1 MLLDRLFQFL
11 QVSEKEELNS
21 VLSSYFCKLVTI
33 LLRRYPNELAQYIF
47 APGSKVVDGMLS
59 HVYQKSVSELLLWVL
74 VRVGAGLSQ
83 ETLAA
88 IQSAQKLAISKLTDA
103 LGPDFSEEHNLNA
116 CAILQEMVKIK
127 EFNDMICQKESLI
140 KMVAHATAAFDEG
153 TKMSKVC
160 SLNALNTVVSN
171 LIVLQRSKSNMHD
184 RYDSFEEDFVGQGGS
199 DSEEK
204 PTANANSP
212 RAQIDTLAAIVQARI
227 PNIQDILS
235 LNHDGAKRTLQVS
248 DTEFVPLGQQRLHTV
263 ELVSNLVQL
272 QREPIQKA
280 LMDSKVFVHII
291 ELTKAFPWNN
301 MLQVR
306 VMGLFERVINGSE
319 AHNDTFK
326 SHILEQTQ
334 ITKTLAEMGQQ
345 CNFEMD
351 SGRQIRNG
359 YMGLV
364 VKISNLLIQKGGSE
378 VVDQDTGSND
388 ENQETSS
395 DKSQKSVSEFLAKKE
410 NAPEWQTWV
419 EGELKRTNELNSR
432 TLGGQKRSPAAEDDE
447 SDNEENDEAEKAAKL
462 ISFSQMIKS
471 FNYSA
476 SNDDED
482 EKEEEADADDQE
494 DNSATSEVD
503 VELRQ
508 DDDEE
513 EEAESKSDDGL
524 TLSFET
530 LVGKEASEPV
540 KSQTPALPELHTD
553 FLDNT
558 YWRIDE
564 QKAEEVDIDAL
575 LAELEA

>member
-1 MLLDRLFQFL
+1 M
-11 QVSEKEELNS
+11 
-21 VLSSYFCKLVTI
+21 LSSYFCKLVTI

-47 APGSKVVDGMLS
+47 APGSQVVDGMLR
-59 HVYQKSVSELLLWVL
+59 HVYQKSISELLLWVL
-74 VRVGAGLSQ
+74 VRVGQGLGP
-83 ETLAA
+83 ETLAS
-88 IQSAQKLAISKLTDA
+88 IQSAQKLAISKLIDA

-116 CAILQEMVKIK
+116 CSILQEMVKIR
-127 EFNDMICQKESLI
+127 EFNDMICQKESLT
-140 KMVAHATAAFDEG
+140 KMVTHATADFDKG

-171 LIVLQRSKSNMHD
+171 LIVLQRSRSNLHD
-184 RYDSFEEDFVGQGGS
+184 RYDSFEEDFVAQASS
-199 DSEEK
+199 DGEE
-204 PTANANSP
+204 TTVNANSP
-212 RAQIDTLAAIVQARI
+212 RAQIDSLVAIVQARI

-235 LNHDGAKRTLQVS
+235 LSHDGAKRTLQVS

-280 LMDSKVFVHII
+280 LMSSKVFVHII

-319 AHNDTFK
+319 ANNDTFK

-334 ITKTLAEMGQQ
+334 ITKTLAEMGQK

-364 VKISNLLIQKGGSE
+364 VKISNLLLQRGESE
-378 VVDQDTGSND
+378 AVDPDTGSND

-410 NAPEWQTWV
+410 NSPEWQVWV

-432 TLGGQKRSPAAEDDE
+432 TLGGQKRSPAAEEDD
-447 SDNEENDEAEKAAKL
+447 SDNDQADEVDKAAKL

-476 SNDDED
+476 SNDDEE
-482 EKEEEADADDQE
+482 EKEEEADADDKE
-494 DNSATSEVD
+494 DNSDEPNVD
-503 VELRQ
+503 LELRQ
-508 DDDEE
+508 DDDEQ

-524 TLSFET
+524 ALSFEI
-530 LVGKEASEPV
+530 LVGQETSEPE
-540 KSQTPALPELHTD
+540 KALTPAIPQLQSE

-564 QKAEEVDIDAL
+564 PQAEEVDIDAL